1 MDELPGGLESILSD
15 PEAMARLTRMAR
27 QLMGDSPGADPAP
40 QPSPGPDLPG
50 DLGRLLKGIPTARRP
65 LAEALG
71 PYLGAERGKKLSRAL
86 GMAAAIR
93 LAGGALKGEG
103 GHGL

>member
-1 MDELPGGLESILSD
+1 
-15 PEAMARLTRMAR
+15 
-27 QLMGDSPGADPAP
+27 MGYVGDKAP
-40 QPSPGPDLPG
+40 S
-50 DLGRLLKGIPTARRP
+50 RLLKGIPTARRP